1 MKIYDDDHQS
11 IDANWEFLNALWT
24 DGMCANLQVVQI
36 IHIKWLP
43 NKISFMKLI
52 LSKARLLRTL
62 YVDKCPDHFDDPLV
76 DLLKCRRASAQARV
90 LFEGKEI

>member
-1 MKIYDDDHQS
+1 M
-11 IDANWEFLNALWT
+11 LCGVMT
-24 DGMCANLQVVQI
+24 CANLQTLRMIYVN
-36 IHIKWLP
+36 WLP
-43 NKISFMKLI
+43 KQISFMKLI

>member
-1 MKIYDDDHQS
+1 VKICDDDDQS
-11 IDANWEFLNALWT
+11 IEANWEFLNALWT

-36 IHIKWLP
+36 IHINWLP
-43 NKISFMKLI
+43 NEISFMKLI

-62 YVDKCPDHFDDPLV
+62 YVGKCPDHFDDPLV
-76 DLLKCRRASAQARV
+76 DLLKCRRASAQALV